1 MPTEKNPVYQEIIG
15 FYKKILET
23 QNSTKPEIDI
33 APVEIKK
40 ELTSL
45 QSKEG
50 FPLIDKKDFILD
62 VPSSVKLFE
71 AICHIGKTANEKM
84 RENIQAIEEALAI
97 NAINLKQILKRHSD
111 EAYLNTIAEEFNIDK
126 AVLNFLIHT
135 SIQPSINANVERL
148 KSQVDLKKWLRGY
161 CPICGYPPLM
171 SELKGEGQR
180 SYICSFCGFHWP
192 GERLKCPF
200 CENRDHSKLH
210 YFAEEGRDAYR
221 VELCDNC
228 RQYIKTVDSR
238 KMAYQP
244 DLVLEDIVTMHLD
257 ILASEKGYKRPAP
270 SSWGI

>member
-1 MPTEKNPVYQEIIG
+1 
-15 FYKKILET
+15 
-23 QNSTKPEIDI
+23 
-33 APVEIKK
+33 
-40 ELTSL
+40 
-45 QSKEG
+45 
-50 FPLIDKKDFILD
+50 
-62 VPSSVKLFE
+62 
-71 AICHIGKTANEKM
+71 
-84 RENIQAIEEALAI
+84 
-97 NAINLKQILKRHSD
+97 LKRHSD

-126 AVLNFLIHT
+126 AVLNFLIHR
-135 SIQPSINANVERL
+135 SIQPSINANVVRL
-148 KSQVDLKKWLRGY
+148 KSQVDLKNWLRGY
-161 CPICGYPPLM
+161 CPICGSAPLM

-180 SYICSFCGFHWP
+180 SYMCSFCGFHWP

-238 KMAYQP
+238 KLAYQP

-270 SSWGI
+270 SSWGL